1 MTSELSVKDTFKSM
15 NYYDEQ
21 AVFNAFGCD
30 ATALENRPTIFL
42 RAMALV
48 DLRRKSDTHD
58 EAWTKAREMT
68 VDELTDYFPDDP
80 ADLDPDDP
88 ETPEGKELSPS
99 E

>member
-1 MTSELSVKDTFKSM
+1 MTSELSIKDTFKSM

-30 ATALENRPTIFL
+30 ATALEHRPTVFL
-42 RAMALV
+42 RAMAFV
-48 DLRRKSDTHD
+48 DLRRKSETH
-58 EAWTKAREMT
+58 EAAWAQAREMT
-68 VDELTDYFPDDP
+68 VDALTGYFPDDP
-80 ADLDPDDP
+80 IDIDPDSP